1 VSSLKLIKVPSH
13 NSAKNQRFFLSR
25 LAGSRA
31 LPSEDITGLKQ
42 KILAG
47 FSQIFSFQE
56 KTLEVTSFRSS
67 PTGCLS
73 PMLKC
78 NSRARIFSSSREDI
92 LKKTHTTKTSSPK
105 CQMVVP
111 YLKDRFVITKTLS
124 FFKNSPSS
132 Y

>member
-1 VSSLKLIKVPSH
+1 VPSN

-47 FSQIFSFQE
+47 FSQIFPSE
-56 KTLEVTSFRSS
+56 KLSRSLSLRSS

-73 PMLKC
+73 PMLV
-78 NSRARIFSSSREDI
+78 SIFDNAYKLE
-92 LKKTHTTKTSSPK
+92 LKQRNRK
-105 CQMVVP
+105 
-111 YLKDRFVITKTLS
+111 
-124 FFKNSPSS
+124 
-132 Y
+132 